1 MMFEAIARARVSSSR
16 GRSRP
21 REVKKRP
28 KCRFPIR
35 KRNRPAAA
43 VKLAMQIIIVNRD
56 DCHAN

>member
-1 MMFEAIARARVSSSR
+1 MFEAIATARVASSR

-35 KRNRPAAA
+35 KRGKPAAA
-43 VKLAMQIIIVNRD
+43 VKLDLEIIIVSGR
-56 DCHAN
+56 